1 VLGNNPLGGDGA
13 ALMSDWRMKVDRSEV
28 QKQMLSF
35 APLSSLEGDLSSRP
49 AR

>member
-49 AR
+49 VR